1 MTRVATRYKEK
12 SSVAFESQPI
22 EAAVSGSGIRDNYSR
37 GKVGEFLRQ
46 KIQSGST
53 LSVVSAYFTIYAF
66 EALKS
71 QLNDIAGSAIFVR

>member
-1 MTRVATRYKEK
+1 VTRVATRYKEK

-22 EAAVSGSGIRDNYSR
+22 EATVSGSGIRDNYSR

-53 LSVVSAYFTIYAF
+53 LFVASFHHL
-66 EALKS
+66 LK
-71 QLNDIAGSAIFVR
+71 LFN